1 VDHVRFEFAW
11 QLLDDQSIMRA
22 FVHANSTTYAK
33 AFRNVRFACFV
44 IKNDAFLSV
53 PNWRA
58 KGVAFVV
65 AFLWLTT
72 VFL

>member
-1 VDHVRFEFAW
+1 
-11 QLLDDQSIMRA
+11 MRA

>member
-1 VDHVRFEFAW
+1 MW
-11 QLLDDQSIMRA
+11 A

-33 AFRNVRFACFV
+33 ALRNVRFACFV